1 MPVPMDRKTE
11 LEVYAKEAKECKK
24 CGLWKTRKNVVFG
37 AGSPS
42 SRILFVGEAP
52 GYNEDIR
59 GVPFC
64 GKAGEVLDILLDSI
78 SLKREDIYITNIIK
92 CRPPNNRDPEREE
105 VEACSH
111 YLERQIE
118 IIEPVVIC
126 CLGRHALRY
135 ILERY
140 SFSERGSI
148 TALHG
153 RVLENSEDI
162 FNSVRVIALYHP
174 AVAVYDPGKIE
185 LLKKDFQVL
194 KDFKDG

>member
-1 MPVPMDRKTE
+1 MDRKIE
-11 LEVYAKEAKECKK
+11 LERYEREAKECKK

-42 SRILFVGEAP
+42 AKILFVGEAP

-64 GKAGEVLDILLDSI
+64 GKAGEVLDILLDSV
-78 SLKREDIYITNIIK
+78 SLEREDIYITNIIK
-92 CRPPNNRDPEREE
+92 CRPPNNRDPEGEE
-105 VEACSH
+105 VEACSF
-111 YLERQIE
+111 YLEKQIE
-118 IIEPVVIC
+118 IISPVVIC

-153 RVLENSEDI
+153 KVLENSENI
-162 FNSVRVIALYHP
+162 FTSVKVVALYHP

-185 LLKKDFQVL
+185 LLKKDFHVL
-194 KDFKDG
+194 KDFKD

>member
-1 MPVPMDRKTE
+1 LPVPMDRKTE